1 MITTAKIENLSHW
14 ATTAVAG
21 GYAARYDQMSCE
33 ETATGYWAV
42 TQDANG
48 SVIWEGEATDGQAAY
63 DHAERADTGSRCG
76 WGDSEIDAAQRILA
90 RSDLTLV
97 ADDRGLV
104 VAVSANPGADA

>member
-1 MITTAKIENLSHW
+1 MIITAKIENLTHW

-21 GYAARYDQMSCE
+21 DYAARYEQMSCE
-33 ETATGYWAV
+33 ETAAGYWVV

-63 DHAERADTGSRCG
+63 DHAERANTGSRCG

-104 VAVSANPGADA
+104 VAVSADPGADA